1 MNFRDFL
8 DFNKICDAHI
18 HLPNLSER
26 GVEFIKSEN
35 YFCISCSHSK
45 EEFLLQ
51 DEFYQGGLS
60 NQGGCG
66 ATPRPAVLHILSS
79 FGAHPQNPTREN
91 LLYLESLL
99 EKNKID
105 CIGECGFD
113 FFTPEFKSNAV
124 FQEEAFIMQIELAAK
139 YNRPVIIHSRK
150 SIDRIFYH
158 SKALSKPPVVLFHSF
173 SGTYKDALSLL
184 NHGINAVFS
193 FSQQIIKGATKA
205 IECVKLLP
213 IERILLETD
222 APYQTLKGES
232 ATNPELIY
240 QVYKT
245 AFAFRS
251 GLDFT
256 AFCECLYSN
265 YLQFAQGRL

>member
-1 MNFRDFL
+1 M
-8 DFNKICDAHI
+8 
-18 HLPNLSER
+18 
-26 GVEFIKSEN
+26 
-35 YFCISCSHSK
+35 
-45 EEFLLQ
+45 LQ
-51 DEFYQGGLS
+51 DEFYNGAFS
-60 NQGGCG
+60 NH
-66 ATPRPAVLHILSS
+66 VLSS
-79 FGAHPQNPTREN
+79 FGVHPQNPMQEN
-91 LLYLESLL
+91 LLYLDELL
-99 EKNKID
+99 RDKKID

-113 FFTPEFKSNAV
+113 YYTDEFKSKAA
-124 FQEEAFIMQIELAAK
+124 FQESVFAAQLELAAK

-184 NHGINAVFS
+184 NRGINAVFS
-193 FSQQIIKGATKA
+193 FSQQIIKGSTKA